1 VRRLSAARTAA
12 EHVALLGDSGRFMA
26 TYAALFAAGVLL

>member
-12 EHVALLGDSGRFMA
+12 EHVALLVDTSRFLA
-26 TYAALFAAGVLL
+26 AYAALFAAGVLL